1 MLVATYS
8 SGKCR
13 IIHNRKGPPGPPP
26 ADRGMDVKQLGR
38 GLIFLAGALVGGLA
52 LAFLIVLAQP
62 QLLNRIR
69 PAATLAAA
77 TAAPANGAAG
87 SGNAAAVPAAAEP
100 AVAMAPLP
108 GAATPA
114 TETFARAV
122 ARASPAVVNIYT
134 ARVVSERVAPPEFEL
149 FFGDAWPSY
158 QQRVQR
164 ALGSG
169 VIVDAAGHV
178 ITNNHVI
185 AGAATI
191 QVQLAD
197 GRETRATVV
206 GRDPDT
212 DLAVLTI
219 KLDRLPVMPLGD
231 SDRAHVGDIVLAM
244 GNPLGLQQTVTHG
257 IISATGRSQL
267 GVATFENFI
276 QTDAAINEGNSGGAL
291 VNVAGEL
298 VGINTAVLS
307 KTAGDAGVEGIG
319 FAIPVN
325 LVRGVMKE
333 ILAHGKVSRGWVGL
347 IAEDFGNEAAQQ
359 AGLARGGVVVTRM
372 YRNSPAVA
380 AGIQPGDLILAI
392 DGQAVRSAQEVT
404 TRLALRKPGASVK
417 LRIQRGRQTAEVESK
432 VAERPTTL
440 N

>member
-8 SGKCR
+8 SGKCS
-13 IIHNRKGPPGPPP
+13 IIHNRMGPPGLAPTE
-26 ADRGMDVKQLGR
+26 RGKDVQQLGR

-52 LAFLIVLAQP
+52 LAFVIVLAQP
-62 QLLNRIR
+62 QLLSRMR
-69 PAATLAAA
+69 PAAAPAAAA
-77 TAAPANGAAG
+77 TPSAGAANGAN
-87 SGNAAAVPAAAEP
+87 STLPAAIPVPAP
-100 AVAMAPLP
+100 AVVPEAPA
-108 GAATPA
+108 G
-114 TETFARAV
+114 ETFARAV
-122 ARASPAVVNIYT
+122 ARAAPAVVNIYT
-134 ARVVSERVAPPEFEL
+134 ARVVNERVVPQEFEQ

-169 VIVDAAGHV
+169 VIVDGMGHV
-178 ITNNHVI
+178 VTNNHVI
-185 AGAATI
+185 AGATTI

-197 GRETRATVV
+197 GRESRATVV

-219 KLDRLPVMPLGD
+219 KLNRLPVMPLGD
-231 SDRAHVGDIVLAM
+231 SERAHVGDVVLAM

-307 KTAGDAGVEGIG
+307 KTASNAGVEGIG

-347 IAEDFGNEAAQQ
+347 IAEDFGDEAAQQ

-372 YRNSPAVA
+372 YRGSPAVA

-392 DGQAVRSAQEVT
+392 DGLSARSAQDVT
-404 TRLALRKPGASVK
+404 ARLALSKPGSSVK
-417 LRIQRGRQTAEVESK
+417 LRIQRGRQTADVDSK
-432 VAERPTTL
+432 VVERPTAL

>member
-1 MLVATYS
+1 
-8 SGKCR
+8 
-13 IIHNRKGPPGPPP
+13 
-26 ADRGMDVKQLGR
+26 MDVKQLGR

-62 QLLNRIR
+62 QLLSRIR
-69 PAATLAAA
+69 PLPQAATVAPPVDAAENA
-77 TAAPANGAAG
+77 IVTPVPEPIG
-87 SGNAAAVPAAAEP
+87 SAAVPE
-100 AVAMAPLP
+100 LS
-108 GAATPA
+108 GSQS
-114 TETFARAV
+114 FARAV
-122 ARASPAVVNIYT
+122 ARAGPAVVNIYT
-134 ARVVSERVAPPEFEL
+134 ARVVNERVAPPEFEQ
-149 FFGDAWPSY
+149 FFGDVWPTY

-169 VIVDAAGHV
+169 VIVDSVGHV

-185 AGAATI
+185 AGATVI

-231 SDRAHVGDIVLAM
+231 SDRAHVGDVVLAM

-291 VNVAGEL
+291 VNAAGEL

-325 LVRGVMKE
+325 LARGVMKE
-333 ILAHGKVSRGWVGL
+333 ILAHGKVSRGWIGL
-347 IAEDFGNEAAQQ
+347 IAEDFGDEAAQQ

-372 YRNSPAVA
+372 YRNSPAMA

-392 DGQAVRSAQEVT
+392 DGKLVRSAQDVT
-404 TRLALRKPGASVK
+404 ARLALRRPGSGVK
-417 LRIQRGRQTAEVESK
+417 LRIQRGRQATDVESK
-432 VAERPTTL
+432 VMERPTTL

>member
-1 MLVATYS
+1 MQ
-8 SGKCR
+8 
-13 IIHNRKGPPGPPP
+13 
-26 ADRGMDVKQLGR
+26 QLGR
-38 GLIFLAGALVGGLA
+38 GVIFLAGALVGGLA

-69 PAATLAAA
+69 PDAIPDAASAAQRSAPGPAAHTPAGGAPEGDAAA
-77 TAAPANGAAG
+77 SSAPAPAGPAPASPVPAG
-87 SGNAAAVPAAAEP
+87 S
-100 AVAMAPLP
+100 
-108 GAATPA
+108 
-114 TETFARAV
+114 ETFARAV
-122 ARASPAVVNIYT
+122 SRAGPAVVNIYT
-134 ARVVSERVAPPEFEL
+134 ARVVNERVVPSEFEL

-178 ITNNHVI
+178 VTNNHVI
-185 AGAATI
+185 AGATTI

-197 GRETRATVV
+197 GRVSRATVV

-231 SDRAHVGDIVLAM
+231 SDRSRVGDMVLAM

-291 VNVAGEL
+291 VNAAGEL
-298 VGINTAVLS
+298 IGINTAVLS
-307 KTAGDAGVEGIG
+307 KTAGNAGVEGIG

-333 ILAHGKVSRGWVGL
+333 ILAHGKVSRGWIGL
-347 IAEDFGNEAAQQ
+347 IAEDFSDEAAQQ
-359 AGLARGGVVVTRM
+359 AGLARGGVVVTRL
-372 YRNSPAVA
+372 YRNGPALA
-380 AGIQPGDLILAI
+380 AGIEPGDLILSI
-392 DGQAVRSAQEVT
+392 DGAAVRSAQDVT
-404 TRLALRKPGASVK
+404 VRLALRKPGSSVK
-417 LRIQRGRQTAEVESK
+417 LRVQRGRQTADVTSQ
-432 VAERPTTL
+432 VVERPTNL